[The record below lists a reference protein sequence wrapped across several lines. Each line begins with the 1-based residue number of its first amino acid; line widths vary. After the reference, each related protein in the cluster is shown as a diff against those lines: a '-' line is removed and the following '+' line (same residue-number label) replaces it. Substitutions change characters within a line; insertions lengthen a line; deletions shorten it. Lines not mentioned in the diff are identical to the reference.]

1 LISQSWRSSVQYTGV
16 RSLVFVDIDP
26 VRAVLRSWKD
36 AEMSLLLASPIRR
49 STQLRLELPSL
60 DGGPRSEFLVVVKN
74 CAIGGSGGCFYIA
87 DVSILHQRTLF
98 TTKAAKRLF
107 ASATTDEG

>member
-1 LISQSWRSSVQYTGV
+1 MSQSWRSSMEYTGV
-16 RSLVFVDIDP
+16 RSLMFVDIDP

-36 AEMSLLLASPIRR
+36 ADMSLLLASPIRR

-74 CAIGGSGGCFYIA
+74 CAVGGSGGCFYVA
-87 DVSILHQRTLF
+87 DVSILHQRTLS
-98 TTKAAKRLF
+98 TTEAARKLF
-107 ASATTDEG
+107 ASATADEG